1 MRTPLP
7 DTYPVIQKSGSTAYN
22 VGKLMLK
29 VVLSHLRGLPGAPK
43 TAKKAI
49 CSSGIKGKAE
59 DFFPILVTPT
69 KIENHED
76 SVSTT
81 FF

>member
-1 MRTPLP
+1 
-7 DTYPVIQKSGSTAYN
+7 
-22 VGKLMLK
+22 MLK
-29 VVLSHLRGLPGAPK
+29 VALGHLMGLPGAPK
-43 TAKKAI
+43 SAKKAL
-49 CSSGIKGKAE
+49 CSSGIKGKPD
-59 DFFPILVTPT
+59 DFFSIPVTPI

>member
-1 MRTPLP
+1 
-7 DTYPVIQKSGSTAYN
+7 
-22 VGKLMLK
+22 MLK
-29 VVLSHLRGLPGAPK
+29 VVLGHLRGLPGAPK

-49 CSSGIKGKAE
+49 CSSGIKGKPE

-81 FF
+81 FL